1 MMATLN
7 PSWAEMAWRS
17 LRLDLRSSTI
27 PGVADQLPA
36 HEILRS
42 PESHCD
48 GPALVEACERS
59 LIGLPPF
66 LPVRSVAH
74 FSPFSP
80 SSSPLSQR
88 QTSALLRK
96 SFRPWDILNERAISN
111 IDHGPSLGGGEIVRA
126 EIYH

>member
-17 LRLDLRSSTI
+17 LRLDLRSLTI
-27 PGVADQLPA
+27 PGVADQLLA
-36 HEILRS
+36 DEILRS

-48 GPALVEACERS
+48 GPALAEACERS

-96 SFRPWDILNERAISN
+96 SFRPGFLNERAISN
-111 IDHGPSLGGGEIVRA
+111 IDHGLSLGGGEIVRA